1 MTKMSA
7 EMRNWIRRCSAGSL
21 EVSTRHKHRSLIRW
35 WSVTCSR
42 RWPYTAI
49 IKIYLTLKLS
59 QISKNR
65 SHLHY
70 YTIKMNLSVMSQ
82 NVFREVNVFLFRK
95 AELLPFT
102 IRTLTRRN
110 IQTARKFNRKSPT
123 VLLFA
128 DAETVTE
135 LKPFTT
141 LTSFRS
147 WPL

>member
-1 MTKMSA
+1 
-7 EMRNWIRRCSAGSL
+7 
-21 EVSTRHKHRSLIRW
+21 
-35 WSVTCSR
+35 
-42 RWPYTAI
+42 
-49 IKIYLTLKLS
+49 
-59 QISKNR
+59 
-65 SHLHY
+65 
-70 YTIKMNLSVMSQ
+70 MNLSVMSQ

-147 WPL
+147 SPV